1 VSADNGGEDGQ
12 APAKRRKPRKT
23 RKEREATGSAVV
35 RAEPVGAPPELEDNT
50 PQLITTPR
58 DPNPYPLEEQLER
71 ALRWLAQG
79 RTLRQLCRLDPR
91 MPASSD
97 HLREKFAAS
106 EELWGQY
113 ARARDRGLDAMAEE
127 LLDVADDGRNDWME
141 LERRGKVE
149 RVVDR
154 EAVAR
159 SQLRVD
165 TRKWYLSKLAPK
177 RYGDRLDVTSGGE
190 KIAPQSLV
198 LGDVVVVF

>member
-1 VSADNGGEDGQ
+1 
-12 APAKRRKPRKT
+12 
-23 RKEREATGSAVV
+23 VV
-35 RAEPVGAPPELEDNT
+35 RAEPVGAPPDLEEDA
-50 PQLITTPR
+50 PRLITLPR

-71 ALRWLAQG
+71 ALQWLALG
-79 RTLRQLCRLDPR
+79 RTLRQLCRIDPR

-97 HLREKFAAS
+97 HLREKFGAS
-106 EELWGQY
+106 EELRGRY
-113 ARARDRGLDAMAEE
+113 AYARDRGLDAMAEE
-127 LLDVADDGRNDWME
+127 LLDVADDGRNDWVTI
-141 LERRGKVE
+141 ERGGKPV

>member
-1 VSADNGGEDGQ
+1 
-12 APAKRRKPRKT
+12 
-23 RKEREATGSAVV
+23 V
-35 RAEPVGAPPELEDNT
+35 RAEPVGTPADLEEDA
-50 PQLITTPR
+50 PQLAAVPR
-58 DPNPYPLEEQLER
+58 DPNPYTPEEQLER

-79 RTLRQLCRLDPR
+79 RTLRQLCRVDPR
-91 MPASSD
+91 MPANSYR
-97 HLREKFAAS
+97 LRERFAAT
-106 EELWGQY
+106 EELWARY
-113 ARARDRGLDAMAEE
+113 AHARDQGLDAMAEE